1 MREDAQ
7 PNVHPTDPRDE
18 AIQKGSDHKDY
29 QVHKRSPRVHRRVVL
44 KGTERFDA
52 DGVKLEAGDM
62 QTKKAKNADDDA
74 RILGELP
81 PHWGVFSAEKE

>member
-1 MREDAQ
+1 M
-7 PNVHPTDPRDE
+7 NDE
-18 AIQKGSDHKDY
+18 SEGDQAAGRS
-29 QVHKRSPRVHRRVVL
+29 KRRHRRVVL
-44 KGTERFDA
+44 RGTERFDA

-62 QTKKAKNADDDA
+62 QTKKAKDADDDA